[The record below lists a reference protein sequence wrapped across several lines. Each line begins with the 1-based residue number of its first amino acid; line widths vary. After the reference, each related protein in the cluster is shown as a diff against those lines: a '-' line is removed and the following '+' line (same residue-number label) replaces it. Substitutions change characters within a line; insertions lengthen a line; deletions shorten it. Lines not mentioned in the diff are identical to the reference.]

1 LPRLTLALIVA
12 CLAAVVV
19 ACGGSGAGPEETPGP
34 PSADVTVTAS
44 GLKFDHKTIS
54 VPANTT
60 IKITLVNKDATP
72 HNLSVYTDKSAKRKI
87 FSGDLV
93 NARET
98 KTYTFQSPAPGTYFF
113 RCDVHPDMNG
123 SFVVS

>member
-1 LPRLTLALIVA
+1 LRKLTFVLVVA
-12 CLAAVVV
+12 CLAAVVA
-19 ACGGSGAGPEETPGP
+19 ACGGSSSNSQETPGP
-34 PSADVTVTAS
+34 PSADVTITAS

-54 VPANTT
+54 VPANTA

-72 HNLSVYTDKSAKRKI
+72 HNLSVYTDKSAKEKI

-98 KTYTFQSPAPGTYFF
+98 KTYTFQSPGPGTYFF
-113 RCDVHPDMNG
+113 HCDVHPDMNG